1 MLPSMANRTTR
12 TRRTLPRVERVRR
25 GWVFRD
31 ADGRGWWV
39 DDTIPVRGTYRVVPA
54 GHAAATCRIFTPMLG
69 TRDIARRTYQILG
82 DDDRDVSATTLSRQ
96 LRAATAEPAA
106 ARTY

>member
-1 MLPSMANRTTR
+1 MLPSMANRATR

-31 ADGRGWWV
+31 PDGRGWWV
-39 DDTIPVRGTYRVVPA
+39 DDTITVRGTYRVVPA
-54 GHAAATCRIFTPMLG
+54 GHSAATCRVFTPMIG
-69 TRDIARRTYQILG
+69 ARDIARRTYRILG

-96 LRAATAEPAA
+96 LRAATAEVET